1 MARSIQLRIKTIME
15 FKKLFKTTSVGKTQ
29 VWWMEIDG
37 DKYRAHSGQKDGK
50 IVTSAWTIAVP
61 KNIGKKN
68 ATNGSDQALSEVES
82 TYTDKKKK
90 GYVETL
96 EDLENGTFN
105 RFQAMLAKDFKD
117 APRKKD
123 VAAAFSGNKKVGSQ
137 PKLDGFRCNA
147 SEAERLMS
155 RWGTEFVNTPH
166 ILEACQVIF
175 LKHPGIVIDGELYN
189 HELRADFNSISSL
202 VRKEKPEPEHLKA
215 SADIIRF
222 HIYDCFLP
230 DQPNMPFSERLEYI
244 TKLVTEAADDRLVL
258 VPTTFVKTQAELDVL
273 YENYLENEYEG
284 QMIRLDGKYKK
295 GGRSADL
302 LKRKEFQDGE
312 FKVSDITEGIGNRAG
327 MAGRCFCVLPDGRTF
342 RANIKGTRE
351 FLRMLLT
358 NKHEYIGGDATVEF
372 GNYTPAGIPRFG
384 RIKTFW
390 PGGRNA

>member
-1 MARSIQLRIKTIME
+1 ME
-15 FKKLFKTTSVGKTQ
+15 FKKLFKTTSVGKIQ
-29 VWWMEIDG
+29 VWWMEIEG
-37 DKYRAHSGQKDGK
+37 NKYRACSGQKDGK
-50 IVTSAWTIAVP
+50 IVTSAWTVATP

-68 ATNGSDQALSEVES
+68 ATNGDEQALFEVES
-82 TYTDKKKK
+82 TYTDKVKK

-123 VAAAFSGNKKVGSQ
+123 VAEAFASNEKVASQ

-147 SEAERLMS
+147 SASERLMS

-166 ILEACQVIF
+166 ILEACQAIF
-175 LKHPGIVIDGELYN
+175 DKHPGIVIDGELYN

-215 SADIIRF
+215 SAEIIRF
-222 HIYDCFLP
+222 HVYDCFLP
-230 DQPNMPFSERLEYI
+230 DKPDMKFADRHAYI
-244 TKLVTEAADDRLVL
+244 TKLINETRDSRLVL
-258 VPTTFVKTQAELDVL
+258 VSTVFVNSQQELDVL
-273 YENYLENEYEG
+273 YDEYLENEYEG
-284 QMIRLDGKYKK
+284 QMIRLNGKYKK

-312 FKVSDITEGIGNRAG
+312 FKITDITEGIGNRAG
-327 MAGRCFCVLPDGRTF
+327 MAGRCFCELPDGRIF
-342 RANIKGTRE
+342 RSNIKGTRE
-351 FLRMLLT
+351 FLKKLLE
-358 NKHEYIGGDATVEF
+358 NKHEYIGGEATVEF
-372 GNYTPAGIPRFG
+372 GNYTPAGVPRFG